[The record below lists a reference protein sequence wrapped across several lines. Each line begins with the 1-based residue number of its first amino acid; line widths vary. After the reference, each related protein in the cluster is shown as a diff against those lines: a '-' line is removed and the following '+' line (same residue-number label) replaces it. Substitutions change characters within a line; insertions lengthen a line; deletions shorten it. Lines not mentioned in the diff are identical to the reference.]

1 MGEEE
6 KKVEP
11 SELKAY
17 PKSSRDHRYKVSGRS
32 RTCISSRLQRNK
44 DAREL
49 QAITIKQCY
58 LIHSAAH

>member
-17 PKSSRDHRYKVSGRS
+17 PKLSRDHQYKVSD

-44 DAREL
+44 DTIEL
-49 QAITIKQCY
+49 QAIIKQNY